1 MMGDALIGVLLY
13 FGAGNTAPGT
23 EGDGNGD
30 TVCVNDRT
38 EHG

>member
-1 MMGDALIGVLLY
+1 MRNALIGGSPY
-13 FGAGNTAPGT
+13 FGAENTALGT
-23 EGDGNGD
+23 EGDRNGD